1 MSQTPSKSHEDKT
14 PLGEPERG
22 ELVKLKKSE
31 IQVAEA
37 RMPVYLWRCKICNRL
52 IVSPHIA
59 KLIASAK
66 LHLERTHGLKVE
78 VE

>member
-1 MSQTPSKSHEDKT
+1 MSEKSEK
-14 PLGEPERG
+14 
-22 ELVKLKKSE
+22 VFKLKKSD
-31 IQVAEA
+31 IQVVEA
-37 RMPVYLWRCKICNRL
+37 RMPVYMWRCQICNRL

-66 LHLERTHGLKVE
+66 IHLERSHGLKVE